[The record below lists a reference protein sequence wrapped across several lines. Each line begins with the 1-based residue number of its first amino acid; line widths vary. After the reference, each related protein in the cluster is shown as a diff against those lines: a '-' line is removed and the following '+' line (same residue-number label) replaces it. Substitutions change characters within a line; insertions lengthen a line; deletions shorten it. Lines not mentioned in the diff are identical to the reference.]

1 MKAYLKRAP
10 DFLGEVAHVYITD
23 YGQKRLTVEFE
34 HGTVI
39 DDAVEE
45 FEVIREETDDVNS

>member
-10 DFLGEVAHVYITD
+10 ESIGEIAHVYVTD

-34 HGTVI
+34 YGTVI
-39 DDAVEE
+39 DDDAGE
-45 FEVIREETDDVNS
+45 FEVVEDKNDN